1 MPFRRATAALFS
13 TAFMTTLIGAL
24 PVGAAQLSNE
34 VLTDINQPKTAI
46 PVTPNVV
53 SPGTLPD
60 SSASTLPSVSV
71 SPTAGQAI
79 PYVVLNQGKQQALIP
94 DWSRITF
101 TSFTFAAP
109 GSLSGG
115 DLERQWSAGQTL
127 DQVMTLGDFQ
137 NSLNLDGLN
146 LLAVNRAVG
155 RALDGTSKMNVENAV
170 PPLMLSDFALMQ
182 HQTIGSLVKAVPDL
196 NELVASEVPPIAALL
211 RPAEGDSVLT
221 TTTIGDLL
229 TAEPNL
235 GTLHFNSLDL
245 SAYKVSDIPGLDRA
259 PFQAFKDWDQVA
271 IGDIPG
277 LKDMPWSEFPT
288 PPNQRGVIGQITTA
302 DSSNDATSVLPT
314 DVFSGSN
321 IAGYVNC
328 QQPNCQ
334 SLKLSGSSLLQG
346 KRWFSGEQL
355 VRGGSGTLADV
366 NRGLEPTGRN
376 IYGEAFKVVLTQIGE
391 SGASSS
397 IYFHACESGE
407 GQILISCSPFGIGPF
422 KFMNYAN
429 GDGVF
434 LGTPDAAS
442 VQPDPL
448 RFKTRSA
455 PVAAPLVVNLTEPS
469 PFTHKTSFV
478 LLELTA
484 LIGGMIVLGGR
495 SLLKSKAPK
504 QGKEQREQL

>member
-1 MPFRRATAALFS
+1 MIIHRVTAALFS
-13 TAFMTTLIGAL
+13 TAFMTALVGAL

-34 VLTDINQPKTAI
+34 VLTDSNQPKSAI
-46 PVTPNVV
+46 PVMPNVV
-53 SPGTLPD
+53 SPGPLPD
-60 SSASTLPSVSV
+60 SSISTSPSASVSHA
-71 SPTAGQAI
+71 AGQAI

-101 TSFTFAAP
+101 TSFVFAAP
-109 GSLSGG
+109 GFLSGG
-115 DLERQWSAGQTL
+115 NLERQWSAGQTL

-155 RALDGTSKMNVENAV
+155 RALDGTSMNVENAV

-182 HQTIGSLVKAVPDL
+182 HQTIGSIVKAVPDL
-196 NELVASEVPPIAALL
+196 NKLEASKVPPIAALL
-211 RPAEGDSVLT
+211 RPAAGDSVLT

-259 PFQAFKDWDQVA
+259 PFQTFKDWEQAV
-271 IGDIPG
+271 IGDVPG

-288 PPNQRGVIGQITTA
+288 PPNQRGVIGQMTTV
-302 DSSNDATSVLPT
+302 DPSHQDAASTLPA

-321 IAGYVNC
+321 VAGYVNC
-328 QQPNCQ
+328 QQPYCR
-334 SLKLSGSSLLQG
+334 SLTLSGSPMVQG

-355 VRGGSGTLADV
+355 VRGGSGTLANV

-391 SGASSS
+391 SEASSS

-407 GQILISCSPFGIGPF
+407 GQMLISCSPYGIGPF
-422 KFMNYAN
+422 KFMNYAS

-434 LGTPDAAS
+434 LGTTDAAS

-455 PVAAPLVVNLTEPS
+455 PVAAPQ
-469 PFTHKTSFV
+469 
-478 LLELTA
+478 
-484 LIGGMIVLGGR
+484 IGRAHV
-495 SLLKSKAPK
+495 
-504 QGKEQREQL
+504 